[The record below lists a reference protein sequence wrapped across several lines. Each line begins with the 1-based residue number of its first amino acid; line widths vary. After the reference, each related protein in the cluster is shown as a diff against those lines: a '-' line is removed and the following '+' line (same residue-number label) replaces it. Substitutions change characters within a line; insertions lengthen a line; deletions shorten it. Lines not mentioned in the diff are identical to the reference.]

1 MSRTL
6 KQPRLICAW
15 CHRKIR
21 RGTAVKHRGKAYCDI
36 GCGGDHPS
44 GRKYNSAT
52 ANRLRALAEEVRG
65 GV

>member
-36 GCGGDHPS
+36 DCGGDHPS
-44 GRKYNSAT
+44 GKRPGQKEADG
-52 ANRLRALAEEVRG
+52 E
-65 GV
+65 